1 MNLTALMRRIVPL
14 LPQMVCLA
22 LLASCGGQ
30 TPKLEVSVQA
40 RNLFYG
46 VKASFILGVSRLDE
60 GLSVRVRS
68 CETDQMPVSISATE
82 LSYECTV
89 QASGEM
95 KLEVIDASGQTV
107 YSKSFAVPQP
117 RVLIDSSAGSFEVE
131 LNPALAPRTVDN
143 FLLYVQTGFY
153 QDLIFHRV
161 IPGFVVQAGGFTS
174 GMTPKQSLFAPI
186 ALESNRG
193 LSNKRASIAMA
204 RTNDPNSATSQFFIN
219 LVDNLF
225 LDYSSANS
233 PGYAVFGDVVRGME
247 VVDAIAAYP
256 TSSRT
261 GFSDVP
267 TTDIVINKT
276 TRIR

>member
-1 MNLTALMRRIVPL
+1 
-14 LPQMVCLA
+14 
-22 LLASCGGQ
+22 
-30 TPKLEVSVQA
+30 
-40 RNLFYG
+40 
-46 VKASFILGVSRLDE
+46 
-60 GLSVRVRS
+60 
-68 CETDQMPVSISATE
+68 
-82 LSYECTV
+82 
-89 QASGEM
+89 M

-225 LDYSSANS
+225 LDYSSTNS